1 MIQDI
6 FENLS
11 PQSLLFLVYAIGFA
25 LVSSFFHYRTLLDRC
40 GDDFKAFM
48 RYFFYFF
55 LLLFAVPV
63 VFILLT
69 FSQPLDTLRVLGLQ
83 LGDSRLGVWIVLAG
97 IPILA
102 VVSFVSTKN
111 PAIQEQY
118 PFSKKACD
126 SSKKFVLFEMCYLIF
141 YYVAWEFTFR
151 GVILFG
157 LIEWIGENS
166 SGIVIAILIQAII
179 ATVYHLGHPH
189 MEIFGALAGSI
200 IFGIIAFVTGSI
212 LYTIFLHAFVG
223 ILNDAILYVRF
234 HKNRERARN
243 LS

>member
-1 MIQDI
+1 M
-6 FENLS
+6 
-11 PQSLLFLVYAIGFA
+11 
-25 LVSSFFHYRTLLDRC
+25 H
-40 GDDFKAFM
+40 GDDFKAFV

-63 VFILLT
+63 VFILFS
-69 FSQPLDTLRVLGLQ
+69 FSQPLETLRILGLQ
-83 LGDSRLGVWIVLAG
+83 FGDSRLGVWIVLAG
-97 IPILA
+97 IPIMT

-118 PFSKKACD
+118 PFSKRACD
-126 SSKKFVLFEMCYLIF
+126 NSKKFVLFEMCYLIF

-157 LIEWIGENS
+157 LIEWSGENPP
-166 SGIVIAILIQAII
+166 GIVMAILIQAII

-189 MEIFGALAGSI
+189 MEIFGALVGSI

-212 LYTIFLHAFVG
+212 LYSIFLHAFVG
-223 ILNDAILYVRF
+223 ILNDTILYVRF
-234 HKNRERARN
+234 YKNRERARI
-243 LS
+243 LR